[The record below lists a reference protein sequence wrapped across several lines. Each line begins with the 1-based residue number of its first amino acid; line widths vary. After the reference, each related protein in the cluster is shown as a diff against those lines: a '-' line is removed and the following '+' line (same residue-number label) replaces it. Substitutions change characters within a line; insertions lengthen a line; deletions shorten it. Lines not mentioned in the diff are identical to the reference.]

1 MFPRRDAVRRLLSAG
16 LVLTAALVG
25 LVAAAPA
32 PAGAQDA
39 AATGTVVEDMITVRG
54 IVALD
59 DSRAGSWDYLI
70 DVTASLAVPDGY
82 RVAGPD
88 EMAFYAVDSVTDGT
102 IGVATT
108 DANGIAVLDGEVGA
122 TFYLFAQADADLP
135 PFGTDDLF
143 IPASDPAPALSVT
156 AVQYV
161 ANPTPAPSVAPS
173 VDASVAPPSP
183 GPSSGGVG
191 ILLPDAITIQG
202 LVVEDAARAGETE
215 YLLGVT
221 AAATGDFRAA
231 AAGEQT
237 YESRDLSTDAVID
250 RATTDADGVAV
261 LDGQVDAPYYV
272 VETSDTGAIP
282 GTASFLYGQDD
293 PNAYQ
298 RFAVIVYVAG
308 IVPSVSASAS
318 TAVSASASTTPS
330 LIPSSSPSVTPSASS
345 SASASDTLG
354 ASPSPAGSSPAS
366 AVPSASPAA
375 SGEPPSGARVT
386 ITTAVPLPDGA
397 EVCLDAIC
405 QTLDAAP
412 LSRQAAT
419 VPFARSVGTGRD
431 LIAQAIIPAGTVIVF
446 EDVPPGDYTLTVSFA
461 GELLYTETVTVVAGQ
476 PVSVVIDERDRVDPP
491 AAVDGDGLAGMGLDA
506 SSVPTSRPVAPVVTD
521 RSGVGSLPDTGS
533 GVSGGAPG
541 GAAWSLVALGLALAA
556 VVMAG
561 VVLGRGR
568 RAAAD

>member
-1 MFPRRDAVRRLLSAG
+1 MLPRPDAVRRFLTIG
-16 LVLTAALVG
+16 LVLSAALVG
-25 LVAAAPA
+25 LVAAPPA
-32 PAGAQDA
+32 PAGAQNA
-39 AATGTVVEDMITVRG
+39 AATGTVVEDMITVQG

-108 DANGIAVLDGEVGA
+108 DANGIAVIDGEVGA
-122 TFYLFAQADADLP
+122 TFYLFAQTDADLP
-135 PFGTDDLF
+135 PFGTEDLF
-143 IPASDPAPALSVT
+143 IPASDSAPALSVT

-183 GPSSGGVG
+183 GPSGGGVG

-282 GTASFLYGQDD
+282 GTASFLYGQGD

-318 TAVSASASTTPS
+318 TAASASASTTPS

-354 ASPSPAGSSPAS
+354 ASPTPAGSSPAS
-366 AVPSASPAA
+366 AVPSPAA
-375 SGEPPSGARVT
+375 SGEPPSGVRVT

-397 EVCLDAIC
+397 EVCLDATC

-412 LSRQAAT
+412 LSRQAAA
-419 VPFARSVGTGRD
+419 VPFARTVSTGRD
-431 LIAQAIIPAGTVIVF
+431 LIAQAVIPAGTVIVF

-461 GELLYTETVTVVAGQ
+461 GELLYTEAVTVVAGQ

-521 RSGVGSLPDTGS
+521 RSGVGSLPDTGT
-533 GVSGGAPG
+533 GLSGGAPG
-541 GAAWSLVALGLALAA
+541 GGAWSLVALGLALVA

-561 VVLGRGR
+561 LVLGRGR
-568 RAAAD
+568 RAPAD